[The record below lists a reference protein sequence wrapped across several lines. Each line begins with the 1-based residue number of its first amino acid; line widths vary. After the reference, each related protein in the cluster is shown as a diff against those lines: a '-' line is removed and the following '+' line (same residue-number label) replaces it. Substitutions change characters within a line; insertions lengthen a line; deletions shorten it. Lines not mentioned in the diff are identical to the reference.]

1 MEIPA
6 GKIQDSELEVMKVLW
21 ESGEPAALMDIRR
34 TLSERRGWEDSTVK
48 TLIRRLEAKG
58 AVRLVSRGV
67 YAPVVSEAEYN
78 GWSTQTFLD
87 KLYAGS
93 AKKLVAALV
102 SDGKLSAEDIAELSE
117 LFNGEGKK

>member
-21 ESGEPAALMDIRR
+21 ERGEPAALMDIRR

-58 AVRLVSRGV
+58 AVRLVSRGI
-67 YAPVVSEAEYN
+67 YAPVVSEEEYN
-78 GWSTQTFLD
+78 GWSYQSFLD

-117 LFNGEGKK
+117 LFNGEEKK

>member
-21 ESGEPAALMDIRR
+21 ERGEPAALMDIRR

-78 GWSTQTFLD
+78 GWFNQTFLD

-117 LFNGEGKK
+117 RFNGEGKK